1 MSFTKTTVM
10 SKKMYFAFLA
20 VAEHYSF
27 DIETLANGIR
37 NYLFRNGGTD
47 PIHITDNATINNTAG
62 SPMACTYIC
71 EDACNELTISSANF
85 SAALIV
91 NDTCRTLSILSDLEP
106 LIYLGTGESV
116 FIIFSGIYS
125 YYEEFIP
132 FGYCTDELSLKE
144 SKGDDINLSHATGFV
159 QSKIIDVTLPG
170 FNLFQNDKFLDK
182 IIDNLSEIESR
193 LFSEFGYIYVVSIE
207 DINNIGD
214 TTVVYKIT
222 TDGMTRLEMA
232 LQANQPNKGTLT
244 FNKELAINETGIDII
259 TG

>member
-1 MSFTKTTVM
+1 M
-10 SKKMYFAFLA
+10 SKKMYFAFLSRS
-20 VAEHYSF
+20 EHYF
-27 DIETLANGIR
+27 DIKALANGIR

-47 PIHITDNATINNTAG
+47 PIYITENAIINNIVG

-71 EDACNELTISSANF
+71 VDDCERLTISSSNF

-91 NDTCRTLSILSDLEP
+91 NGTNNTISIFDDLEP
-106 LIYLGTGESV
+106 LLYLESKGTV
-116 FIIFSGIYS
+116 FVISDITYN
-125 YYEEFIP
+125 YYMEFIP

-159 QSKIIDVTLPG
+159 QSKIIDITLPG

-182 IIDNLSEIESR
+182 YIDNLGQMDSV
-193 LFSEFGYIYVVSIE
+193 LFSDFDYMYIVSIE
-207 DINNIGD
+207 DIEDIENIKF
-214 TTVVYKIT
+214 TTVVYKIK
-222 TDGMTRLEMA
+222 TDGKTRIEIA